1 MFTENPLN
9 LTYVNNVTSTLAT
22 YVGSIN
28 TITNN
33 GDGAAIYA
41 AESAGY
47 IGVYSAKSDCSVKL
61 VKESPDVNSTFL
73 LSLSAWTK

>member
-1 MFTENPLN
+1 
-9 LTYVNNVTSTLAT
+9 VNNVTSTLPT

-28 TITNN
+28 IITNQ

-47 IGVYSAKSDCSVKL
+47 IGVYSVKTDCSVKL
-61 VKESPDVNSTFL
+61 VKESPDPNSAFL
-73 LSLSAWTK
+73 LSLSAWIK